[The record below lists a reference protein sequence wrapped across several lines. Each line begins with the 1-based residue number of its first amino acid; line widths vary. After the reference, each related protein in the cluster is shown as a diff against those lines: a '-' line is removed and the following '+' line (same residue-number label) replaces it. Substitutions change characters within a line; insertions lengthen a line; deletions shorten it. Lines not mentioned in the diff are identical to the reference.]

1 MMFYTFNILILIYV
15 GFKCGETLN
24 NSDHRWLEIL
34 LQDGGTVTR
43 YNDQRIRHVVDSNL
57 YMRYCTHESCNL
69 AIQWAPSV
77 IRAPA
82 EDGNSAPNI
91 YFDSGMYSLYIYIL
105 YVYTVCVYVMYVFCI
120 YILYTP
126 RIIHSYLM

>member
-1 MMFYTFNILILIYV
+1 
-15 GFKCGETLN
+15 
-24 NSDHRWLEIL
+24 
-34 LQDGGTVTR
+34 
-43 YNDQRIRHVVDSNL
+43 
-57 YMRYCTHESCNL
+57 MRYCTHESCDL
-69 AIQWAPSV
+69 AIQWSPSV

-91 YFDSGMYSLYIYIL
+91 YFDSGMYSLYIYCMYIL
-105 YVYTVCVYVMYVFCI
+105 CIYTIYVMYVFCI

>member
-1 MMFYTFNILILIYV
+1 MSIYV
-15 GFKCGETLN
+15 GFKCRETLN
-24 NSDHRWLEIL
+24 NSDHRWSEIL

-43 YNDQRIRHVVDSNL
+43 YNEQRIRHVVDSNL

-69 AIQWAPSV
+69 AIQWSPSV

-91 YFDSGMYSLYIYIL
+91 YFDSGMYLYIYCVLYILYIYI
-105 YVYTVCVYVMYVFCI
+105 
-120 YILYTP
+120 
-126 RIIHSYLM
+126 